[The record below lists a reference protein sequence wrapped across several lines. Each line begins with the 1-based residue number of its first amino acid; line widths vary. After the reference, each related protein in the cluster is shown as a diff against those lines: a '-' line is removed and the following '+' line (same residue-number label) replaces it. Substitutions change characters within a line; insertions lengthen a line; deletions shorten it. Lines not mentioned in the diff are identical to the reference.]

1 MKDFYDIYIL
11 AKTKIN
17 DIDKKTLVIAIENTF
32 KRRET
37 KLDINYFNAVI
48 NILTGNDNLK
58 DLWSEYQNK
67 NKYAKDISFEDIID
81 SVKVIVYILEETLVT
96 V

>member
-11 AKTKIN
+11 AKTKIS
-17 DIDKKTLVIAIENTF
+17 DIDKKTLVIAVENTF

-48 NILTGNDNLK
+48 NSLTENDNLK

-67 NKYAKDISFEDIID
+67 NKYAKDISFEDIIY
-81 SVKVIVYILEETLVT
+81 SVKIIVNILEETLIT